1 MTLADQ
7 QDFRDVIGRFA
18 SGVTIITTTVDG
30 APFGTTASAVSSLSL
45 EPPMVL
51 ICLNKT
57 SDTQAAILKAGH
69 FCVNILADGQQ
80 DLAYQFARKGD
91 KFAGTSYEHGIEGI
105 PVLGGTLAHL
115 ECRVAE
121 TVTGGTHT
129 VFLAHVAV
137 AAGHEGAPLTYFR
150 GRFGRLESV
159 REEEAYAAVRAW
171 VLTRQVPLDQPLEPA
186 ALAASMGL
194 EAPHVAYALVRLAGE
209 HVVSRMSDGQYLPIP
224 LTVELADQL
233 FGARCV
239 IELGVADTCVG
250 HIADDDIAVLDGYAQ
265 RLAAIMAADEADLDE
280 FLDISHSYHLHFVG
294 IGGSPQLRDT
304 YAALGISVLWRRAI
318 EGQDWRKRFD
328 VAHHAALTQACRD
341 GDVPRARDLIVEH
354 TKQVRGLVRALIDQ
368 AGGAL

>member
-7 QDFRDVIGRFA
+7 KVFRDVIGRFA

-57 SDTQAAILKAGH
+57 SETQAAILKAGH

-80 DLAYQFARKGD
+80 ALAYQFAGKGD
-91 KFAGTSYEHGIEGI
+91 KFASTPFEQGIEGI

-186 ALAASMGL
+186 ALAASMDL

-209 HVVSRMSDGQYLPIP
+209 HVVSRTADGRYLPIP
-224 LTVELADQL
+224 LTEELADQL

-239 IELGVADTCVG
+239 IELGVADTAVG
-250 HIADDDIAVLDGYAQ
+250 HIADDDIAVLDEYAQ
-265 RLAAIMAADEADLDE
+265 RLAAMLAADDASLDE
-280 FLDISHSYHLHFVG
+280 FLDTSHHYHLHFVG
-294 IGGSPQLRDT
+294 LGGSPQLRET
-304 YAALGISVLWRRAI
+304 YAALGISVLWRRTLA
-318 EGQDWRKRFD
+318 EQDWRAKFD

-341 GDVPRARDLIVEH
+341 GDVARARELIVEH
-354 TKQVRGLVRALIDQ
+354 TEQVRGLVRTLIDR

>member
-7 QDFRDVIGRFA
+7 QEFRDVIGRFA

-51 ICLNKT
+51 ICLNK
-57 SDTQAAILKAGH
+57 SSETQGAILKAGH

-80 DLAYQFARKGD
+80 DLAYQFAGKGD
-91 KFAGTSYEHGIEGI
+91 KFAGTAFEAGIEGI

-121 TVTGGTHT
+121 TVAGGTHT

-150 GRFGRLESV
+150 GRFGRLESA

-171 VLTRQVPLDQPLEPA
+171 VLTRRVPLDHALEPTELATSMDLEPA
-186 ALAASMGL
+186 
-194 EAPHVAYALVRLAGE
+194 HVAYALVRLAGE
-209 HVVSRMSDGQYLPIP
+209 HVVSRTTDGRYLPIP

-239 IELGVADTCVG
+239 IELGVADTAVG
-250 HIADDDIAVLDGYAQ
+250 RIAEDDLAVLDGYAQ
-265 RLAAIMAADEADLDE
+265 RLATIMAADVASLDE
-280 FLDISHSYHLHFVG
+280 FLDISHSYHMHFVG
-294 IGGSPQLRDT
+294 LGGSPQLRAT
-304 YAALGISVLWRRAI
+304 YDALGISVLWRRAI

-341 GDVPRARDLIVEH
+341 DDVARARDLIAEH
-354 TKQVRGLVRALIDQ
+354 TEQVRGLVRALIDR